1 MVSCICNTFLYACEL
16 NGCVFISLRV
26 REFER
31 ESEEGRELAAVAREM
46 SETVTDPQ
54 IKATQVSGWSSLLTQ
69 SSVFGLS
76 GILGSWLMMIGLYHS
91 SSMHCSV
98 HGCTVVV

>member
-54 IKATQVSGWSSLLTQ
+54 IKATQVSGWGRLLTLSSLFDL
-69 SSVFGLS
+69 SS
-76 GILGSWLMMIGLYHS
+76 ILGSWLMIIGLYHS
-91 SSMHCSV
+91 SSMYCSA
-98 HGCTVVV
+98 HACTVV

>member
-69 SSVFGLS
+69 SNVFGLS

-91 SSMHCSV
+91 SSMYCSV
-98 HGCTVVV
+98 PTC